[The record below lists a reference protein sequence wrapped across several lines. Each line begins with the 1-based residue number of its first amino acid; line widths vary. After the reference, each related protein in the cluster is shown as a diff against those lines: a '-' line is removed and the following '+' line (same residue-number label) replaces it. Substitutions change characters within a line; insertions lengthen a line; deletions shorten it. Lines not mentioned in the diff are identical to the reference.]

1 MKCEYCLEVKNLTVR
16 YGDIVALKDV
26 NFSLKKGKFYT
37 VVGPNGGGKSTLVK
51 TIVGIIDDYDGQIQ
65 IFGKDR
71 DEYLREKLV
80 GYVPQ
85 ISSFTK
91 FPIRVIDV
99 VLMGLFRERKF
110 KFKKQ
115 HYKKALKA
123 LERVN
128 MEGFSKRLIH
138 ELSGG
143 QRQRVM
149 IARAIVSEPEIL
161 IMDEPTVGLDTESQ
175 RNFFRLVRE
184 LNESGMTVIVV
195 THDVGFVSEYSDGI
209 LCINKRLVVHAKDVD
224 ELPKEFFAKLY
235 GYNVKAVLHNHK
247 R

>member
-16 YGDIVALKDV
+16 YGDVVAIKDV
-26 NFSLKKGKFYT
+26 TFSLEKGKFYT
-37 VVGPNGGGKSTLVK
+37 IVGPNGGGKSTLVK
-51 TIVGIIDDYDGQIQ
+51 TIVGIIDDYEGRIT

-71 DEYLREKLV
+71 NEYLKEKLI

-85 ISSFTK
+85 MSGVNR

-110 KFKKQ
+110 RFRRE
-115 HYKKALKA
+115 HYEKARKV
-123 LERVN
+123 LESLG
-128 MEGFSKRLIH
+128 MENFESRLIH

-149 IARAIVSEPEIL
+149 IARALVSDPEIL
-161 IMDEPTVGLDTESQ
+161 IMDEPTVGLDRDSQ
-175 RNFFRLVRE
+175 SKFYDLVRKIKD
-184 LNESGMTVIVV
+184 SGITVIVV

-209 LCINKRLVVHAKDVD
+209 LCVNRKLVVHAEDIS
-224 ELPKEFFAKLY
+224 ELPKRFFTKLY
-235 GYNVKAVLHNHK
+235 GYNVKTVIHDHEE
-247 R
+247 